1 MALDDKVIL
10 ISGATG
16 SLGARLTRAFAATG
30 ARLALCART
39 FASLYEL
46 ETALIADGGKA
57 VAFPCDVRY
66 EDEVIR
72 LIHRVV
78 ERYRRIDCLINAAAV
93 IGPKQPVVDYP
104 LDPWRDVIST
114 NLTGTFLMC
123 REVLPWMLRQQSG
136 SIINVTSSAALAS
149 KSGGGAFMASKC
161 AVEGMTRM
169 LADETRGTGV
179 RVNMIDVG
187 QPRSDRRTLETS
199 PEVTPPFL
207 WLADDASAR
216 TSGRR
221 IVAAEFSPPSAG

>member
-46 ETALIADGGKA
+46 ETTLIADGGKA

-136 SIINVTSSAALAS
+136 SIINVTSGVALAS

-187 QPRSDRRTLETS
+187 QPRSDRRSQETS

-207 WLADDASAR
+207 WLADNASAK
-216 TSGRR
+216 TNGRR
-221 IVAAEFSPPSAG
+221 IVAAEFSTPTAD